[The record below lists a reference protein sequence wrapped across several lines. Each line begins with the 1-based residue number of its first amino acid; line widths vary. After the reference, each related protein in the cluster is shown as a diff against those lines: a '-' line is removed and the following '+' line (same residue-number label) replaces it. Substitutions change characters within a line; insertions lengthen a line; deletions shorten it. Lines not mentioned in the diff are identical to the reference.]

1 MNSDPEIPKRGGGW
15 SALRQQLAA
24 CPPAKLLALLKDL
37 HDASPE
43 NRDFL
48 RARFAGAGEE
58 GTALE
63 ECRRKIVDQF
73 FPRRG
78 FGRAKLAEA
87 RKVIRAYSK
96 ATGNVAGTIELLL
109 TYVENGTKYTCEY
122 GDIDEPFYNSMES
135 AAAEMEK
142 LVLREGRKCYGPLH
156 ERISRV
162 AQNADQIGWG
172 YGDSMAAWAERMEE
186 ALGDE

>member
-1 MNSDPEIPKRGGGW
+1 MTTESDLPKRAGGW
-15 SALRQQLAA
+15 SAIRHRLAA
-24 CPPAKLLALLKDL
+24 SPPEKLIALLKDL

-48 RARFAGAGEE
+48 RARFEGDGEQGA
-58 GTALE
+58 ALE
-63 ECRRKIVDQF
+63 EGRRKIVAQF
-73 FPRRG
+73 FPPRG

-135 AAAEMEK
+135 AATEMEK
-142 LVLREGRKCYGPLH
+142 LVRSEGRECYRPLRE
-156 ERISRV
+156 RIFAV
-162 AQNADQIGWG
+162 ASAADHIGWG
-172 YGDSMAAWAERMEE
+172 YGDSMGAWAERMDE